1 MWIFTAL
8 ISSWLILPGLVDGL
22 TCETIAIPECQK
34 LYNLTGHATREEN
47 TDSITDWKTFYLPLV
62 FDMCTTPYTAMTF
75 TCLLL
80 FPQCEENQLVPN
92 RKPCR
97 DFCRQIRTAECEKT
111 FEMFSQLPRLRL
123 FDCSIYNESDCISVR
138 SDGAKE
144 LIAKIM
150 PQDEPDDPNVDIT
163 PVSDNCTARK
173 LREGYFSEADR
184 TFATAW
190 IAVWSALCFISTVI
204 TVITF
209 CLDRSR
215 FQYPWR
221 PIIYLSVSFA
231 ILSVSYFLA
240 LALGSKLII
249 RPLSEDIVA
258 TKEEWQWAHAPC
270 IIIFTLLYYTQF
282 ASAMW
287 WIVLTLCWFLA
298 AGLKWGNEA
307 IAQLA
312 PFYHVLAWSIPLI
325 LTISLMAAKVIGGD
339 DLTGTCFVVRD
350 HNGESF
356 YGLLLGFILPM
367 VLIVVVGGAFMIIG
381 FLGIIRVRSHFRK
394 GGEETGSLDKLIIRM
409 GVFNIIYLIPAV
421 IIISCSIYELV
432 DQVNWC
438 PAESEQTYCGDCHR
452 ASTATFITRIL
463 FSLVV
468 GILSGVWIWSKKTL
482 MSWKT
487 AFAKCFSPRSG
498 DSADL
503 NGEPTTTSLT
513 DEPRV
518 SMAKLDRKES
528 LDLEMN
534 GAGFH

>member
-1 MWIFTAL
+1 MELLNA
-8 ISSWLILPGLVDGL
+8 
-22 TCETIAIPECQK
+22 PECQK
-34 LYNLTGHATREEN
+34 LYNLTGHATPEETTRLN
-47 TDSITDWKTFYLPLV
+47 IDWTSYYDPTFFPK
-62 FDMCTTPYTAMTF
+62 CATPYTAKTF
-75 TCLLL
+75 VCLLL
-80 FPQCEENQLVPN
+80 FPQCEENRLVPN

-97 DFCRQIRTAECEKT
+97 DFCRQIRTAECEEAFKNPDASR
-111 FEMFSQLPRLRL
+111 ELRL
-123 FDCSIYNESDCISVR
+123 FDCSTYNESDCISVR
-138 SDGAKE
+138 SDEAKE
-144 LIAKIM
+144 LIAKM
-150 PQDEPDDPNVDIT
+150 KPQVGTEGPSVDIT
-163 PVSDNCTARK
+163 PVFDNCTARK
-173 LREGYFSEADR
+173 LREGYFTEADR
-184 TFATAW
+184 TFAKAW
-190 IAVWSALCFISTVI
+190 IAVWSVLCFISTVI

-221 PIIYLSVSFA
+221 PIVYLAISFT

-240 LALGSKLII
+240 LALGSGLII
-249 RPLSEDIVA
+249 RPLGEDIVA

-287 WIVLTLCWFLA
+287 WVVLTLCWFLA

-367 VLIVVVGGAFMIIG
+367 VLIVLVGGAFMIIG
-381 FLGIIRVRSHFRK
+381 FMGIIRVRSHFQK
-394 GGEETGSLDKLIIRM
+394 GGEETGSLDKLMIRM
-409 GVFNIIYLIPAV
+409 GVFNIIYLIPAI

-438 PAESEQTYCGDCHR
+438 PAESEATYCGGCYR
-452 ASTATFITRIL
+452 ASTATFVTRIL

-468 GILSGVWIWSKKTL
+468 GIMSGVWIWSKKTL

-498 DSADL
+498 DSANL

-518 SMAKLDRKES
+518 SMSKLDRKES

-534 GAGFH
+534 GADFH